1 MNKKEQF
8 ISRECQITPFWS
20 QWHVCNLTTAH
31 VNCQERERTIK
42 TINLPS
48 SMRAW
53 KESSR
58 DWILTHLAEVKG
70 FEDLVLK
77 VQARLEVEKSDISDH

>member
-1 MNKKEQF
+1 
-8 ISRECQITPFWS
+8 
-20 QWHVCNLTTAH
+20 
-31 VNCQERERTIK
+31 
-42 TINLPS
+42 
-48 SMRAW
+48 MRAW